1 MTILQVIRKAEVI
14 NKNICGFVRRYV
26 TQNAHTSSYYH
37 YIGKEPLA
45 YRTLGQQ
52 MERAADKFGDN
63 DAIVSYHEGK
73 RLTYSQALKK
83 IDQFAAGLL
92 KLGLSRGDRI
102 AIWAPNTM
110 NWYIA
115 VMAAAK
121 AGLISVA
128 INHSYQIPEMAY
140 CIKKVG
146 IKAIVTTET
155 FKTQNYYDMICE
167 IVPEIKDTSDGIIR
181 SSEYNSLRAVIM
193 DSDND
198 HLGTFKFED
207 ICSAPSNKDIID
219 LNNRSRIIQPDDP
232 CNIQFTSGTTGKPK
246 AAVMS
251 HYNFVNNGIHVANRM
266 ELDEKYHKI
275 CVQVPLFH
283 AYGVVIS
290 LCVAIEHGSTVVLP
304 SPGFNPEQSLRAI
317 VDEKCTLINGT
328 PTMYVD
334 LIAKQKELNLPITTA
349 EIAITGG
356 ATCSPQLFRNIKS
369 TFGLRSVKTVFGMT
383 ELSPVCFISTKEDSE
398 YQVTETVGFILD
410 HLEAKVTNEQ
420 GLIVPFGTPGE
431 LCVRGY
437 STMLEYFDDPQK
449 TRETISN
456 DRWLRTG
463 DQFVLQED
471 GYGRIIGRYK
481 EMIIRGGENIFPKEI
496 EDFLST
502 HPDILENY
510 AFGVPDERL
519 GEEICVHI
527 RTSEKGKS
535 LTADDIR
542 NFCKGSIA
550 HFKIP
555 RYIKFVDDFPKT
567 TSGKIQKF
575 KLQEQFVK
583 PA

>member
-1 MTILQVIRKAEVI
+1 MVNQILQLK
-14 NKNICGFVRRYV
+14 YV
-26 TQNAHTSSYYH
+26 TQNAHSPSYYH
-37 YIGKEPLA
+37 YIGKEPLK
-45 YRTLGQQ
+45 YRTIGQQ
-52 MERAADKFGDN
+52 LARAADKFGDN

-102 AIWAPNTM
+102 GIWAPNTM

-155 FKTQNYYDMICE
+155 FKTQKYYDMLCK
-167 IVPEIKDTSDGIIR
+167 IVPEIRDASDGIIR

-198 HLGTFKFED
+198 HPGTFKFED

-219 LNNRSRIIQPDDP
+219 LNNRLSLIQPDDP

-251 HYNFVNNGIHVANRM
+251 HYGFVNNAIHVANRM
-266 ELDEKYHKI
+266 ELGEKYHKI

-283 AYGVVIS
+283 AFGIVIS
-290 LCVAIEHGSTVVLP
+290 LCVAVEHGSTVVLP

-317 VDEKCTLINGT
+317 VDEKCTLLNGT

-349 EIAITGG
+349 EIAVTGG
-356 ATCSPQLFRNIKS
+356 ATCSPQLLRNIKS
-369 TFGLRSVKTVFGMT
+369 TFGLRSVKTAFGMT
-383 ELSPVCFISTKEDSE
+383 ELSPVCFISKKEDTE
-398 YQVTETVGFILD
+398 YQVTQTVGFILD

-420 GLIVPFGTPGE
+420 GQIVPFGTPGE

-449 TRETISN
+449 TKETISN

-471 GYGRIIGRYK
+471 GYGQIIGRYK

-496 EDFLST
+496 ENFLST
-502 HPDILENY
+502 HPEILENY

-527 RTSEKGKS
+527 RTTEKGKS

-550 HFKIP
+550 YFKIP
-555 RYIKFVDDFPKT
+555 KYIKFVDDFPKT